1 MTLRRIYFAILIV
14 LAVVAFSPPRFI
26 KALEL
31 RLYDQMIYYTAPNK
45 PDPRIVIIGIDQKSL
60 DQFGRWPWPR
70 DLIGRLIEK
79 MAGFGVAVTALDIN
93 FSTEADKSTA
103 EVVDLLGDKMQTAG
117 VDKEHPEL
125 FDEYTKIRKSLSRD
139 ESLANSIRSA
149 ANVVTGYWFGSDK
162 KESEA
167 NDKLQLA
174 KRASLDNFTLGAA
187 FRDELSGETTIKFEV
202 GDVEPNIPLIQES
215 GASSGFLN
223 YFPDEIDGVSRIHP
237 VVMEKNGKLYPSL
250 ALAAAAMYMS
260 QQGEMVEGLADFVPL
275 YEADSFQGVDM
286 VDHFFETNVGGLF
299 NLRYYGEDE
308 TFPAISAADV
318 LNTPVDDTAFREK
331 LENKI
336 ALIGATAVGIYD
348 LRSTPFG
355 ITAGVEIQATATANA
370 LSNITI
376 QKLPWQ
382 QIFDVFLALVIGFLL
397 FFILQRTSVA
407 AGLVMTMA
415 LLVGMGVFNF
425 WMFAEKMI
433 WLNSVTPSIMI
444 VVGFT
449 TVTVYEFILEQRSKR
464 FIKDAFGR
472 YLSPKVISQIIDNP
486 SQLKLGGERREMTA
500 FFSDV
505 AGFTSIS
512 EKMTPNQLVKLLNK
526 YLSEMSYIIHE
537 TDGTVDKYEGDAIIA
552 FWGAPL
558 PEKNHAV
565 LCVTAAVRQQRKLSE
580 LREEW
585 RRQGKDELMVRM
597 GVNTGPMV
605 VGNMGS
611 RERMDYT
618 MMGDSVNLAA
628 RLEGANKYYGSYIL
642 ASEFT
647 HDSIRNHFLCRK
659 LDTVRV
665 QGKKEPIR
673 LYEVIEEL
681 SFATEAQRR
690 LTQFFDQALS
700 TFYSLDFEKA
710 SKLFERCD
718 KLRAGGDTACK
729 LYLKRCAE
737 LLESPPP
744 DDWDRV
750 YDLAK

>member
-1 MTLRRIYFAILIV
+1 MTLRRIYFTLLTILMV
-14 LAVVAFSPPRFI
+14 AAFSPPNFI
-26 KALEL
+26 RSFEL
-31 RLYDQMIYYTAPNK
+31 RLYDQLITYTASGK
-45 PDPRIVIIGIDQKSL
+45 PDPRIVIVGIDQKSL
-60 DQFGRWPWPR
+60 DQLGRWPWPR
-70 DLIGRLIEK
+70 DVIGRLVEK
-79 MAGFGVAVTALDIN
+79 LGQFDVAVTALDVSFN
-93 FSTEADKSTA
+93 SDADKGTA
-103 EVVDLLGDKMQTAG
+103 DVIDTLGGRMKELG
-117 VDKEHPEL
+117 VEKEYPAL
-125 FDEYTKIRKSLSRD
+125 YGEYLDIRKNLSKD
-139 ESLANSIRSA
+139 ESLATSIRKA
-149 ANVVTGYWFGSDK
+149 GNVVTAFWFGSETNAQEVPD
-162 KESEA
+162 E
-167 NDKLQLA
+167 LQLA
-174 KRASLDNFTLGAA
+174 KRERLAPFILGEPV
-187 FRDELSGETTIKFEV
+187 RDDLSKNTKNKFPV
-202 GDVEPNIPLIQES
+202 GDVEANIAIIQS
-215 GASSGFLN
+215 AGASAGFLN
-223 YFPDEIDGVSRIHP
+223 THTDIDGTIRTHP
-237 VVMEKNGKLYPSL
+237 VAIEKDGKVYASL
-250 ALAAAAMYMS
+250 PLAAATLYEAKNS
-260 QQGEMVEGLADFVPL
+260 EFVEGLSDLIPL
-275 YEADSFQGVDM
+275 YEEEAFQGVEM
-286 VDHFFETNVGGLF
+286 AEHFLQTDPYGRIMI
-299 NLRYYGEDE
+299 RYHGKDG
-308 TFPAISAADV
+308 TFPIISAADV
-318 LNTPVDDTAFREK
+318 INAPLDSATFRESLK
-331 LENKI
+331 GKI
-336 ALIGATAVGIYD
+336 VFIGATAVGIYD
-348 LRSTPFG
+348 LRVTPFG
-355 ITAGVEIQATATANA
+355 QMAGVEVQATTTANA
-370 LSNITI
+370 LSNQTI
-376 QKLPWQ
+376 QKLPLQ
-382 QIFDVFLALVIGFLL
+382 QLFDVVLPFAIGLLL

-407 AGLVMTMA
+407 AGLVLTLA
-415 LLVGMGVFNF
+415 LLVALGVFNF

-433 WLNSVTPSIMI
+433 WLNSVLPAVMI
-444 VVGFT
+444 IVGFT
-449 TVTVYEFILEQRSKR
+449 TVTVYEFIMEQRSKR

-512 EKMTPNQLVKLLNK
+512 EKMSPNQLVKLLNK

-558 PEKNHAV
+558 PEENHAV